1 MEASGQSLTCVKR
14 ALSFAP
20 ETVRIRPQP
29 AYSPMPVQKIAR
41 IADRTGDDRF
51 ACWSAGQEGRG
62 EVESFIADA
71 FLRHYDAR
79 ISSFMPELVTLKRNE
94 RMEAA
99 SGYRAAADGPLF
111 LEQYLNYPIE
121 TCISDMAGRDV
132 SRNGIIEV
140 GQMAANQPG
149 AGTSLM
155 LRLARFLASEGN
167 DWMAFTATAELRDI
181 IIRLGVP
188 LITLAEADPARLGAG
203 AAIWGRY
210 YAHRP
215 LVVCASLETAARR
228 LAQAANLEIR
238 A

>member
-1 MEASGQSLTCVKR
+1 MGAYGQSLICVKR
-14 ALSFAP
+14 VLSFSP
-20 ETVRIRPQP
+20 ETANIHPPPVCR
-29 AYSPMPVQKIAR
+29 PMPVQKIAR
-41 IADRTGDDRF
+41 LAERTGDDSF

-62 EVESFIADA
+62 EVEQFIAEA
-71 FLRHYDAR
+71 FSHHYDAR
-79 ISSFMPELVTLKRNE
+79 IASFMPELVTLKRSG
-94 RMEAA
+94 RIEAA
-99 SGYRAAADGPLF
+99 SGYRAAVDGPLF

-121 TCISDMAGRDV
+121 VCVSDVAGRDV
-132 SRNGIIEV
+132 SRLGIIEV

-188 LITLAEADPARLGAG
+188 LITLAEADPARLGTG
-203 AAIWGRY
+203 AAVWGRY

-228 LAQAANLEIR
+228 LAQAAKLEIR
-238 A
+238 V